1 MKYETAGEPIGG
13 LKWTRKTTK
22 KIASALGKHGIEVSR
37 NTVGRLLKQL
47 DFRLRVNHKKRS
59 TASPRDRDRQFRLI
73 RGRRNEFIRQGN
85 PIVSVDAKKRELVG
99 NFRNAGMAWK
109 QEAMHTLA
117 NDFRSDAKGIA
128 IPYGLYD
135 PVANR
140 GLVVVG
146 TSRETPAFAADGVVT
161 WWQHEGQKRYQQ
173 SKRLLILA
181 DGGGGNRSSSRVWR
195 AHLQEKLCD
204 RYSLT
209 VTVCHYPPGTSKWNP
224 VEHSLFNH
232 ISRNWEGEPLES
244 FEKILKFI
252 RTTTTDI
259 GLKVRAFLNTKT
271 YPNGVKISDERMN
284 SLSIRKGRALPKWNY
299 TIRPRRMSK

>member
-22 KIASALGKHGIEVSR
+22 KIAGALGKLGIEVSR

-59 TASPRDRDRQFRLI
+59 TASPCDRDRQFRLI
-73 RGRRNEFIRQGN
+73 RGRRNKFIRQGD
-85 PIVSVDAKKRELVG
+85 PIVSVDTKKKELVG

-146 TSRETPAFAADGVVT
+146 TSRETPAFAVEGVAA
-161 WWQHEGQKRYQQ
+161 WWTHEGQKRYQQ

-204 RYSLT
+204 RYGLT
-209 VTVCHYPPGTSKWNP
+209 VSVCHYPPGASKWNP

-244 FEKILKFI
+244 VEKILKFI

-271 YPNGVKISDERMN
+271 YPTGVKISDERMK

>member
-22 KIASALGKHGIEVSR
+22 KIAAALGKLGIEVSR

-73 RGRRNEFIRQGN
+73 RGRRNEFIRQGD

-195 AHLQEKLCD
+195 EHLQEKLCD
-204 RYSLT
+204 RYGLT
-209 VTVCHYPPGTSKWNP
+209 VTVCHYPPGASKWNP
-224 VEHSLFNH
+224 VEHCLFNH

-244 FEKILKFI
+244 FEKTLKFI
-252 RTTTTDI
+252 RTTTTDM

-271 YPNGVKISDERMN
+271 YPTGVKISDERMK
-284 SLSIRKGRALPKWNY
+284 SLSIRNGRALPKWNY
-299 TIRPRRMSK
+299 TIKPRRMSK